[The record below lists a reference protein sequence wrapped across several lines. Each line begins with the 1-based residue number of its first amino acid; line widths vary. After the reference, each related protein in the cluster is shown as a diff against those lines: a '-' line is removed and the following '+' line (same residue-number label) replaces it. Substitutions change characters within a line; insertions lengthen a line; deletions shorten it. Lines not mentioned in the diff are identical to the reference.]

1 MRVALKTRNISVVV
15 QQHVLQVR
23 INSLDN
29 VMIQA
34 ISERSGL
41 QEELEEDQLTN
52 GGRELQ
58 ADHIPGASS
67 ILQMQGVNLA
77 LMESKQAERKAEQA
91 G

>member
-1 MRVALKTRNISVVV
+1 MRVALKTRNVSVVV

-29 VMIQA
+29 VMIQV

-52 GGRELQ
+52 GGRELK